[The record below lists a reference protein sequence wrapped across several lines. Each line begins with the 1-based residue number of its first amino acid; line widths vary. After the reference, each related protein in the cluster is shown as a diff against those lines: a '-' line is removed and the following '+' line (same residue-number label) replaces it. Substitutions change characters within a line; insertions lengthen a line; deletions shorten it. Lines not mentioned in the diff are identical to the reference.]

1 MREIV
6 EVSQDHFTC
15 FMLDGNSK
23 LLTSSRS
30 TLVRLLADVIR
41 SGASAIDGEI
51 DVALFGDVPEDGFS
65 HRRATDVTKA
75 HNENFGCHDESCH
88 KLVGE

>member
-1 MREIV
+1 MGESP
-6 EVSQDHFTC
+6 EGEWHSP
-15 FMLDGNSK
+15 
-23 LLTSSRS
+23 
-30 TLVRLLADVIR
+30 LVRLFADVIR

-88 KLVGE
+88 KLLVGKDGSLSPSRWSRLDML